1 MGFFDFITGKGK
13 KVDEDNEA
21 EAIKKEI
28 SDNNATMPIENL
40 NVFKEDDV
48 VSIDGLADNQED
60 VAKAVL
66 IAGNI
71 KGVSKVIFDEMKIK
85 GSEDEI
91 LEFEEVYYDIVSGD
105 NLSKI
110 AKKFYGNGNKYMVI
124 FNANKEVIK
133 DPDKIYIGQKIR
145 IPNLED

>member
-13 KVDEDNEA
+13 KVDTNNEA
-21 EAIKKEI
+21 EAIKREI
-28 SDNNATMPIENL
+28 TDNNATMPIENL

-48 VSIDGLADNQED
+48 VRLDGVANNQED
-60 VAKAVL
+60 IAKTAL

-71 KGVSKVIFDEMKIK
+71 KGVSKVIFDDMRIK
-85 GSEDEI
+85 GEENTVE
-91 LEFEEVYYDIVSGD
+91 LEEEYYDIVSGD

-133 DPDKIYIGQKIR
+133 DPDKIYVGQKIR
-145 IPNLED
+145 IPNLTE